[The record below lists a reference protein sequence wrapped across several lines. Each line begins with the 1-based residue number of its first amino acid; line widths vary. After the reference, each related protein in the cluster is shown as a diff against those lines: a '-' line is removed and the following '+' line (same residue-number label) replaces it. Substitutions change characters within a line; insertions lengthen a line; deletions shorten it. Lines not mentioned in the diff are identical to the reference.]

1 MLNHDIEYGGSDT
14 ESEKSED
21 DEPIC
26 PPNKNEVTI
35 DCNAN
40 LSKEKPPARIICPT
54 TNDFTEVSTTI
65 TDTAESEATTI
76 ITCDYFLTKKQRL
89 NNEMKIRDGER
100 WVTLKNRVNDAIDG
114 ELKDRMLVEAQRL
127 QLMLM
132 LSLIHI

>member
-1 MLNHDIEYGGSDT
+1 M
-14 ESEKSED
+14 
-21 DEPIC
+21 
-26 PPNKNEVTI
+26 
-35 DCNAN
+35 
-40 LSKEKPPARIICPT
+40 
-54 TNDFTEVSTTI
+54 NDFTEVSTTI

-132 LSLIHI
+132 RGDTEHLVTSFKEIGNSYYTHHNHTNVSSPLPLE